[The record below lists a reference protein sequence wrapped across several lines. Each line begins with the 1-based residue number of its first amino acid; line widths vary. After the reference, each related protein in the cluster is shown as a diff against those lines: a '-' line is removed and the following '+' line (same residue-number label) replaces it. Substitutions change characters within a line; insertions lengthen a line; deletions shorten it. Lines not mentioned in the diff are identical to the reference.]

1 MKHLKKR
8 EDFLTGIREY
18 KEFPNNLQSIN
29 EDSGPFAN
37 DIPWGDSLLGR
48 LINSV
53 IRKAKIGI
61 NLVRIKPLI
70 KRLED
75 NFDRIIADSA
85 VLAAGEETQ
94 KEVTKILISSLIGTL
109 NDAVE
114 KGEKV
119 KTILSIVDSTIESVK
134 SADLEEDKKKNL
146 IEQLEEFKKFLSQ
159 FDPEDGVDSESDED
173 EDEDENDK
181 DENDENDEKGSLTY
195 DSPNSYVIMIKN
207 LKSLSLILAN
217 YESVKIVGSVV
228 DKEKNSQ
235 NVEKIKYTTV
245 AGDTVEKIQKNTKAN
260 PKKLAAADIRT
271 KNPKVLVNYPKD
283 NQTMPAGLVLIME
296 RYSLMEAKDPSPVV
310 KNSFSTG
317 GSADRGNIKSGE
329 DHLTQA
335 FTKIKKDI
343 EVLISPKEK
352 GIGVDVNFINDITS
366 KSLDSKN
373 KEIIKSFYKEIN
385 RYLVGDKKS
394 TIQEKDALY
403 KESIEVITDKNK
415 RVIVAEKI
423 ARFTKRA
430 IQFDG
435 ENLYGGL
442 GNLSKPLED
451 FVVGIKQIMKMT
463 EGKKEE
469 PKKDSDDKKQ
479 ESSQSNLLKYNR
491 FLLIREADEETEASA
506 PKTQKT
512 SDKIKDYFS
521 KKFNLDEWVIE
532 KTEVKKVENNI
543 KNIKQDSVTI
553 DGIDPIIE
561 IVKLFNRAY
570 KLHTVP
576 VIPGGRSGGK
586 VSRSVFNEYTPMG
599 GGGYSGGELSAVSQG
614 PYRNN
619 SIFNQWENAVLDIM
633 KKREYQP
640 IFNKSTKIIVGD
652 ITKEGAGTILRKF
665 MTDLLDGDKLYKG
678 GGSGETGG
686 AQKQMLD
693 KYFGEVV
700 SKVEEGE
707 LGFTGDIETN
717 SENRN
722 KMTENKLSFK
732 TMEELKDD
740 ETFKGLRD
748 NMDKKRIFFSCVGQD
763 ESGKTITKYFYI
775 QEIGDSIYLAY
786 STSFFHF
793 KKYVDV
799 AGGKNELDKGK
810 MTGLNLLPAGQDGVY
825 FIRATKMSKID
836 FKEFLFNKKPIE
848 LKSMDIDKK
857 KKEQVFKPIAFFLLS
872 KEDDGKSK
880 LFTIPKEANLAGVM
894 SQQGN
899 GFASIKSFVDAGVKD
914 GDKQFN
920 PISVVKR

>member
-1 MKHLKKR
+1 L
-8 EDFLTGIREY
+8 
-18 KEFPNNLQSIN
+18 S
-29 EDSGPFAN
+29 SGKPIAFSN
-37 DIPWGDSLLGR
+37 DIAWGDSLLGR

-61 NLVRIKPLI
+61 NLVRIKNVI
-70 KRLED
+70 RQLEG
-75 NFDRIIADSA
+75 NFERIVADSA
-85 VLAAGEETQ
+85 ILAAGEETQ
-94 KEVTKILISSLIGTL
+94 KEVTRLVISSLIGTL

-119 KTILSIVDSTIESVK
+119 KTIISIVDSTIESVK

-173 EDEDENDK
+173 EDENDK
-181 DENDENDEKGSLTY
+181 DENGENDEKESLTY

-217 YESVKIVGSVV
+217 YKSVKIVGSAVN
-228 DKEKNSQ
+228 KEQTSQ

-245 AGDTVEKIQKNTKAN
+245 AGDTVEKIQKNLKAN

-271 KNPKVLVNYPKD
+271 KNPKVLTKYPKD

-479 ESSQSNLLKYNR
+479 ESAQSNLLKYNR
-491 FLLIREADEETEASA
+491 FLLIREADEKNEETEASD

-512 SDKIKDYFS
+512 SDKIKDYFG
-521 KKFNLDEWVIE
+521 KKFNLKEWVIE

-543 KNIKQDSVTI
+543 KNIKQDSVTL
-553 DGIDPIIE
+553 DSIDPIIE

-570 KLHTVP
+570 KIHTVN

-586 VSRSVFNEYTPMG
+586 VSRSVFNEYTPLGGSGGYG
-599 GGGYSGGELSAVSQG
+599 GGGDLSAVSQG

-619 SIFNQWENAVLDIM
+619 AIFDQWESAVQDIM
-633 KKREYQP
+633 KNRKYEP
-640 IFNKSTKIIVGD
+640 IFHKDTMIRVGD
-652 ITKEGAGTILRKF
+652 KEKKGAGTILRQF

-678 GGSGETGG
+678 DSSDKGG
-686 AQKQMLD
+686 AQKKMLD

-700 SKVEEGE
+700 GPLEEGD
-707 LGFTGDIETN
+707 LSVSNPDGSLDQQTN
-717 SENRN
+717 AENRD
-722 KMTENKLSFK
+722 KMTENKLLFK
-732 TMEELKDD
+732 TIDDLKDD
-740 ETFKGLRD
+740 ETFKKFMSLNQPRV
-748 NMDKKRIFFSCVGQD
+748 FLSCVG
-763 ESGKTITKYFYI
+763 EENGRRITKYFYVQLI
-775 QEIGDSIYLAY
+775 EGDQLYIAY
-786 STSFFHF
+786 CTSFFYF
-793 KKYVDV
+793 KQYV
-799 AGGKNELDKGK
+799 ARLGGLAEINKGK
-810 MTGLNLLPAGQDGVY
+810 MDSVNISPSGTEGAYIV
-825 FIRATKMSKID
+825 RATKMKKTD
-836 FKEFLFNKKPIE
+836 FTEFLRKKTIE
-848 LKSMDIDKK
+848 LKSIDTNGK
-857 KKEQVFKPIAFFLLS
+857 KKETEFKPLAFFMLS
-872 KEDDGKSK
+872 KENDGKSK
-880 LFTIPKEANLAGVM
+880 LFSVPKDSVNALSGVM
-894 SQQGN
+894 SQQGK
-899 GFASIKSFVDAGVKD
+899 GFASIKSVVDTGVKE
-914 GDKQFN
+914 GDKKFD
-920 PISVVKR
+920 PISVLKR